1 MNLLV
6 FGCGYSAG
14 HFVRTRANRART
26 IVTARGAEKVAALE
40 AEGFAARRF
49 GPDGIDPRLRDDVA
63 AADAL
68 LVSVPPGM
76 HGDPVLAAFS
86 QKIAAAPL
94 KSVVYLST
102 VGVYGDHA
110 GAWVDEGTPC
120 RPVSARSRERLAAE
134 EAWGDL
140 AARAGKTLHI
150 LRLAGIYG
158 PGRSG
163 FDKLAAGTARR
174 IVKPGQVFNRI
185 HVEDIARAIFAAL
198 GAPTGGVWNV
208 TDDEPC
214 PPQDVVAYAA
224 SLMGR
229 PAPPE
234 VAFEDADMTPMA
246 RSFYGENKR
255 VSNAQLKEGLG
266 VKLAFPT
273 YREGL
278 KAIWEEGRSNA
289 ATQPPSS

>member
-14 HFVRTRANRART
+14 HFVRTRTERAHT
-26 IVTARGAEKVAALE
+26 IVTARGAAKVAALA

-49 GPDGIDPRLRDDVA
+49 GLDVIDERLRDDIA

-68 LVSVPPGM
+68 VVSVPPGPS
-76 HGDPVLAAFS
+76 GDPVLAAFGDA
-86 QKIAAAPL
+86 IAAAPL
-94 KSVVYLST
+94 KTIVYFST
-102 VGVYGDHA
+102 VGVYGDY
-110 GAWVDEGTPC
+110 GGSWVDEATTC

-134 EAWGDL
+134 EAWGTL
-140 AARAGKTLHI
+140 AVRAGKALHV

-185 HVEDIARAIFAAL
+185 HVEDIARAIHAAL
-198 GAPTGGVWNV
+198 EAPTGGVWNV
-208 TDDEPC
+208 TDDEPA
-214 PPQDVVAYAA
+214 PPQEVVAYAA
-224 SLMGR
+224 SLMGLA
-229 PAPPE
+229 PPPE
-234 VAFEDADMTPMA
+234 VAFEAADMTPMA

-255 VSNAQLKEGLG
+255 VSNARLREELG
-266 VKLAFPT
+266 VELAYPT

-278 KAIWEEGRSNA
+278 KAIWEEARSTA
-289 ATQPPSS
+289 AAQPPSS

>member
-14 HFVRTRANRART
+14 HFVRTRTERANT
-26 IVTARGAEKVAALE
+26 IVTARGEAKVAALE
-40 AEGFAARRF
+40 AEGFVARRF
-49 GPDGIDPRLRDDVA
+49 GPDVIDARLRDDIA

-68 LVSVPPGM
+68 IVSVPPGTC
-76 HGDPVLAAFS
+76 GDPVLAAFADA
-86 QKIAAAPL
+86 IAAAPL
-94 KSVVYLST
+94 RAIVYLST
-102 VGVYGDHA
+102 VGVYGDH
-110 GAWVDEGTPC
+110 GGSWVDEATIC

-134 EAWGDL
+134 EAWGEL
-140 AARAGKTLHI
+140 AARTVKALHV

-185 HVEDIARAIFAAL
+185 HVEDIARAIRAAL
-198 GAPTGGVWNV
+198 EAPTGGVWNV
-208 TDDEPC
+208 TDDEPA
-214 PPQDVVAYAA
+214 PPQEVVAYAA
-224 SLMGR
+224 SLMGL
-229 PAPPE
+229 PPPPE
-234 VAFEDADMTPMA
+234 VAFEAAEMTPMA

-255 VSNAQLKEGLG
+255 VSNARLREELG
-266 VKLAFPT
+266 VELAFPT

-278 KAIWEEGRSNA
+278 KAIWDGRA
-289 ATQPPSS
+289 